1 MENQDNK
8 VELYGEYELSVP
20 EGLDTTTGMGDDTNF
35 VRIYSKDDE
44 IFMVSEYGIGIE
56 KSQIDHDFLNK
67 NYDHQELIKSLK
79 NKIFWF
85 VYKSTNNKLRE
96 IEGKLFIEEDKKLIE
111 ILSFSASSKKL
122 IQVSEILHT
131 IKNKN

>member
-8 VELYGEYELSVP
+8 VELFGEYELLVP
-20 EGLDTTTGMGDDTNF
+20 DDLDTTTGMGDDTNF

-44 IFMVSEYGIGIE
+44 IFMVSEYGVGVE
-56 KSQIDHDFLNK
+56 KSQIDRDFLNK

-79 NKIFWF
+79 NKNVWL

-96 IEGKLFIEEDKKLIE
+96 IEGKLFIEEDKKMIE
-111 ILSFSASSKKL
+111 ILSFSASSRKL
-122 IQVSEILHT
+122 KQVSEILHT
-131 IKNKN
+131 IENKN